1 MKNPKASLPSIPPK
15 FSKPA
20 ELHNTMKSPITP
32 KTVLPVMFLEPQKNP
47 KKLKSIPFSMPLKYF
62 EPTEPQKPAFLVMFF
77 ESAKLQNYENPQKP
91 KKTVFHLQNVIKP
104 RKPAILLFT
113 GSTFECTELH
123 ITMINVLACYIND
136 LPWQNPQDT
145 TLALSNI
152 DLQSS
157 LNTKN

>member
-62 EPTEPQKPAFLVMFF
+62 EPTEPQKPAFLVIFF
-77 ESAKLQNYENPQKP
+77 ESAIDFKTMKTP
-91 KKTVFHLQNVIKP
+91 KNLKKQF
-104 RKPAILLFT
+104 FT
-113 GSTFECTELH
+113 YKML
-123 ITMINVLACYIND
+123 
-136 LPWQNPQDT
+136 
-145 TLALSNI
+145 
-152 DLQSS
+152 
-157 LNTKN
+157 